1 MGDRYCFSHGEME
14 NEYCCR
20 RSFRDEMP
28 SHCENSN
35 CDIPRQHGDYLMV
48 PSGQPIDHQ
57 HRSRSPQ
64 LSHHR
69 RHWQSRSPDLHH
81 HTEHWQTPV
90 GDRSTQSQVNHAS
103 PSACDRTR
111 PYEVT
116 HVSPSACFRTRPSEI
131 TQASPSA
138 CNRTRPS
145 EVNHASPSACFR
157 TRPSEVTHAS
167 PSACNR
173 TRPSEFTHASLS
185 ACNRPRLSEV
195 THASPSACFRTRQA
209 EVTHARP
216 SDTAFTCQQG
226 FSEFVRLHKLKKG
239 QEQILERESVEV
251 EGCAQSEE
259 SSETLATVSNQGV
272 RGSRILMP
280 RNLGSS
286 QVCSPCSLTTGANE
300 LSNMARPPPEVTAP
314 DLPNHIQLSKR
325 VKNCLEGPQM
335 YRDRKATLESMPFSL
350 PLSPDI
356 LAAAGF
362 YYEVDCQRVM
372 CFSCGGF
379 LQTSASDTRT
389 TDAGHSPGCKH
400 VSSPQQT
407 LEPSSQPASL
417 TDTEIASL
425 PMVQEITQYSFDVPD
440 IVNAYRELNNT
451 LDIRDVTRDK
461 VLMYMFENQGRE
473 DFHDNSE
480 PCLCCVCCRA
490 SICVMCFPCRHGCCH
505 DCKLRL
511 LNRCLKCDEIIKAT
525 INVYVS

>member
-1 MGDRYCFSHGEME
+1 MGDRYCFSHGDMKNE
-14 NEYCCR
+14 NCRR
-20 RSFRDEMP
+20 RSFIDFEDTANLSLSPRQLAQDGFYYNHETGKILCYFCGFVISDRSSRVML
-28 SHCENSN
+28 SHCENSD
-35 CDIPRQHGDYLMV
+35 CDIPRQHGDSLMV

-57 HRSRSPQ
+57 DRSRSPQ
-64 LSHHR
+64 LRHHR
-69 RHWQSRSPDLHH
+69 RHWQSRSPDLYH
-81 HTEHWQTPV
+81 HTGHCQTPA
-90 GDRSTQSQVNHAS
+90 GDRSRPSQVNHAS

-116 HVSPSACFRTRPSEI
+116 H
-131 TQASPSA
+131 ASPSA

-157 TRPSEVTHAS
+157 TRQEV
-167 PSACNR
+167 N
-173 TRPSEFTHASLS
+173 
-185 ACNRPRLSEV
+185 
-195 THASPSACFRTRQA
+195 
-209 EVTHARP
+209 HARP
-216 SDTAFTCQQG
+216 SDTAFTCQQR
-226 FSEFVRLHKLKKG
+226 FSEFVRLNKLKKG

-272 RGSRILMP
+272 MGSRILMP

-286 QVCSPCSLTTGANE
+286 QVSSPCSLTTGANE

-325 VKNCLEGPQM
+325 VKNCSEGPQM

-400 VSSPQQT
+400 VSSPQQ
-407 LEPSSQPASL
+407 
-417 TDTEIASL
+417 
-425 PMVQEITQYSFDVPD
+425 V
-440 IVNAYRELNNT
+440 
-451 LDIRDVTRDK
+451 
-461 VLMYMFENQGRE
+461 
-473 DFHDNSE
+473 
-480 PCLCCVCCRA
+480 CLLYLV
-490 SICVMCFPCRHGCCH
+490 
-505 DCKLRL
+505 
-511 LNRCLKCDEIIKAT
+511 
-525 INVYVS
+525 

>member
-1 MGDRYCFSHGEME
+1 MGDRYCFSHGNME
-14 NEYCCR
+14 NEYCRR
-20 RSFRDEMP
+20 RSFSDLEDCANLSLSPRQLAQDGFYYIHETGEILCYFCGFVISDRSTRVMP
-28 SHCENSN
+28 SHSRNSN
-35 CDIPRQHGDYLMV
+35 CDIPRQHGDSLMV
-48 PSGQPIDHQ
+48 PSGQHIDHQ

-64 LSHHR
+64 LHHHR
-69 RHWQSRSPDLHH
+69 RHWQSPSPDLHH
-81 HTEHWQTPV
+81 HTGHWQTPA
-90 GDRSTQSQVNHAS
+90 GDRSRQTLVNHAS

-111 PYEVT
+111 PYEV
-116 HVSPSACFRTRPSEI
+116 
-131 TQASPSA
+131 
-138 CNRTRPS
+138 N
-145 EVNHASPSACFR
+145 
-157 TRPSEVTHAS
+157 
-167 PSACNR
+167 
-173 TRPSEFTHASLS
+173 
-185 ACNRPRLSEV
+185 
-195 THASPSACFRTRQA
+195 HASPSACFRTRQA
-209 EVTHARP
+209 EVNHARP

-226 FSEFVRLHKLKKG
+226 FSEFVRLNKLKKG

-259 SSETLATVSNQGV
+259 SSETLATVSNQ
-272 RGSRILMP
+272 
-280 RNLGSS
+280 
-286 QVCSPCSLTTGANE
+286 
-300 LSNMARPPPEVTAP
+300 VTAP

-325 VKNCLEGPQM
+325 VKNCSEGPQM
-335 YRDRKATLESMPFSL
+335 YWDRKATLESMPFSL

-425 PMVQEITQYSFDVPD
+425 PMVQEMTQYSFDVPD

-451 LDIRDVTRDK
+451 LDIRNITMNEL
-461 VLMYMFENQGRE
+461 LMYMFEGRE
-473 DFHDNSE
+473 DIHDNSE
-480 PCLCCVCCRA
+480 PCLCCVCCCA
-490 SICVMCFPCRHGCCH
+490 SICVMCLPCRHGCCH

-511 LNRCLKCDEIIKAT
+511 LNRCLKCDEIIKAK
-525 INVYVS
+525 INVFVP